1 MIIISDKMKIKIY
14 NNLLNENNKL
24 KKENKNLDD
33 KN

>member
-1 MIIISDKMKIKIY
+1 MIIIIDKMKIKIY